1 MSQSRLNSES
11 SARRLLGRIAPAD
24 FRNRSTELAAIARH
38 GRRETPDRAL
48 LLVCEPGTGASELLR
63 QAFDEAFHTHD
74 EVIPIYFRFGEFDRS
89 AAATAQRF
97 LRTFLQQIT
106 AYRQNDPGLLASS
119 PAIADLVEVAQPGD
133 AAWFEGLIYAFDRAR
148 FADDDASLVQVSLSA
163 PLRAAQRG
171 LLPLVM
177 IDDLHHADL
186 LPEGAAFVSALYAA
200 FSRAN
205 VPFVLAG
212 RRRRIVK
219 LVESARE
226 EIITGPSL
234 KLDRLN
240 TDAAAELTEHLAKNA
255 GVSVSAETRDLMAQQ
270 LAGSPKFLTAVVQAA
285 RESGRSLN
293 SFREFQQLYTD
304 EQMGGR
310 LGRINSSRLDEVLV
324 AAPRTSSA
332 GLIELLYEGLE
343 AGTKASGDIWLRRLD
358 LSPEDLPRV
367 TQILAGTEFLEL
379 DGAAIEVSG
388 NSDVRA
394 DYLRLRHRI
403 ELQQL
408 PRALVMADAVVEYVK
423 RAPVTMAR
431 EYRRAAA
438 LALRET
444 LARFDGQMIPTLL
457 LDDAMFRRDLKGRGP
472 ARVAELIGASGE
484 RQKLPQI
491 IQATHGG
498 AIFPALRAV
507 CDDERCAVGR
517 GFEGTDYNDASETAW
532 LAVEL
537 ETKTAVGRALTEV
550 WCDRLDNV
558 ARACG
563 FPRWVLW
570 LVAPEGFSDEALEH
584 LERRGAFGSNFEQY
598 RLLTERLAGPPLPA
612 IPADET
618 ELVIPMAEDAELAA
632 AEAVEEIA
640 RHNNFPPE
648 AINQIKTAIIEA
660 CINAAEHSL
669 SPDRKIRLHV
679 RMEEQKLVIRVSS
692 RGIHRTPQVAG
703 SVQPGTV
710 DRGMGLGLIRALMD
724 EVEFERVDDGTS
736 LRMVKH
742 RQAPSIH

>member
-1 MSQSRLNSES
+1 MSQSRPNNES
-11 SARRLLGRIAPAD
+11 AARRLLGRIAPAD

-48 LLVCEPGTGASELLR
+48 LLVCEPGAGASELLR

-74 EVIPIYFRFGEFDRS
+74 EVIPVYFRLGEFDRS

-97 LRTFLQQIT
+97 LRTFLQQVT

-119 PAIADLVEVAQPGD
+119 PAIADLVEIAQPGD
-133 AAWFEGLIYAFDRAR
+133 AAWVEGLIYAFDRAR

-171 LLPLVM
+171 MLPLVL

-186 LPEGAAFVSALYAA
+186 LPEGAVFVSAMYAA

-240 TDAAAELTEHLAKNA
+240 IEAAAELTDQLASNA
-255 GVSVSAETRDLMAQQ
+255 GVALSAETRDLMAQQ
-270 LAGSPKFLTAVVQAA
+270 LDGNPKSLTAVVQAA
-285 RESGRSLN
+285 RESGRALN
-293 SFREFQQLYTD
+293 SFRDFQTLYTD

-310 LGRINSSRLDEVLV
+310 LGRINSSRLEEVLI

-343 AGTKASGDIWLRRLD
+343 AGTKASGDTWLRRLD
-358 LSPEDLPRV
+358 LTSEELPRV

-388 NSDVRA
+388 NSAVRA

-408 PRALVMADAVVEYVK
+408 PRALVMADAVVEFVK
-423 RAPVTMAR
+423 RAPLTMAR

-444 LARFDGQMIPTLL
+444 VARFDGQEIPEAL
-457 LDDAMFRRDLKGRGP
+457 LDYAIFRRDLKGRRP
-472 ARVAELIGASGE
+472 DEIAKMLAAAPE
-484 RQKLPQI
+484 RRKLPQI
-491 IQATHGG
+491 IQASHGG
-498 AIFPALRAV
+498 AVFPALRAV
-507 CDDERCAVGR
+507 SDDERCAIGR
-517 GFEGTDYNDASETAW
+517 GFEGRDFNDASEIAC

-537 ETKTAVGRALTEV
+537 DAKTAAGRALTEV

-563 FPRWVLW
+563 FPRWKLW
-570 LVAPEGFSDEALEH
+570 LVSPEGFTDEAMEH
-584 LERRGAFGSNFEQY
+584 LRNRHAIGSSFEQY
-598 RLLTERLAGPPLPA
+598 RLLNEWLGGSTPQPFAG
-612 IPADET
+612 DET

-669 SPDRKIRLHV
+669 SPDRKIRVHV
-679 RMEEQKLVIRVSS
+679 RMEEQKLVVRVSS
-692 RGIHRTPQVAG
+692 RGIQSAPQVAG
-703 SVQPGTV
+703 SVQPGTT